1 MSDHFDLV
9 IVGAGMVGSTLAC
22 SLGNTSLRIGVLEA
36 NPLQTVWDK
45 DSVDLRVSA
54 ITAASQQIFRQLGVW
69 EEMVTLRVSPF
80 REMYVWDAGGD
91 GAIHFDSADIGEDR
105 LGHIVEN
112 RVIQKTLLDKMM
124 ALENVEF
131 ICPARLSS
139 MQISTDVADLH
150 LEDGRQITTG
160 LVVGADGGN
169 SQVRQMAG
177 IETQGWSYDQKA
189 VVAAVKT
196 TASHRETAWQR
207 FLPEGPLAFLP
218 LSNGGCSI
226 VWTTSPEHADALLN
240 MNEHRFMLE
249 LTQAFDSK
257 LGQIVECGPR
267 AAFPL
272 RLQHVNNYV
281 KDRLALIGD
290 AAHTIHPLAGQGVNL
305 GLLDAAVLSEVLGN
319 ASEKG
324 HDIGAFHILRR
335 YERWRKGDNLIVMAV
350 MDGFNRLFGSSIDP
364 VRRIRNFGLD
374 LTNVVMPVKNQI
386 ILHAM
391 GMKGDLPRLALPH
404 TRKHSTG

>member
-1 MSDHFDLV
+1 
-9 IVGAGMVGSTLAC
+9 MVGSSLAC

-36 NPLQTVWDK
+36 HPPQLAWDE
-45 DSVDLRVSA
+45 DSYDLRVSA
-54 ITAASQQIFRQLGVW
+54 ITAASQQIFMRLGIW
-69 EEMVTLRVSPF
+69 EVMVAQRVSPF
-80 REMYVWDAGGD
+80 REMFVWDAGGD

-105 LGHIVEN
+105 LGHIIEN
-112 RVIQKTLLDKMM
+112 RVIQKTLLDRMTT
-124 ALENVEF
+124 LGNIEF

-139 MQISTDVADLH
+139 MEINTDAADLQ
-150 LEDGRQITTG
+150 LEDGRQITTR

-169 SQVRQMAG
+169 SQVRQLAG
-177 IETQGWSYDQKA
+177 IETRGWSYDQKA
-189 VVAAVKT
+189 VVATVMT
-196 TASHRETAWQR
+196 SGSHRETAWQR

-226 VWTTSPEHADALLN
+226 VWSTSPAHADALLD
-240 MNEHRFMLE
+240 MDEHAFMLE

-272 RLQHVNNYV
+272 RLQYVNTYV

-305 GLLDAAVLSEVLGN
+305 GLLDAAALSEVLCN
-319 ASEKG
+319 AFEKG
-324 HDIGAFHILRR
+324 RDIGAFHILRC
-335 YERWRKGDNLIVMAV
+335 YERWRKGDNLMVMGV
-350 MDGFNRLFGSSIDP
+350 MDGFKRLFGSSIDP

-374 LTNVVMPVKNQI
+374 LTNAVMPVKNQI
-386 ILHAM
+386 MLHAM
-391 GMKGDLPRLALPH
+391 GLKGDLPRLARP
-404 TRKHSTG
+404 